1 MLLSLLLEYL
11 LSVKVGEIFEVMF
24 PSSIVF
30 ADDVTVTFLDI
41 MIIARPI

>member
-11 LSVKVGEIFEVMF
+11 LSVKVMF

-41 MIIARPI
+41 MIIAI